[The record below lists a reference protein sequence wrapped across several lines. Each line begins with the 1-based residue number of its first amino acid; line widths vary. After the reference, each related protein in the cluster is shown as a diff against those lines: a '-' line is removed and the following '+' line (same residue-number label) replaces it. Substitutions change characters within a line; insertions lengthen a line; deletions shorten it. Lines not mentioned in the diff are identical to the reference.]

1 MSRHEK
7 HHSIF
12 IQAHCRYRHQQPL
25 GCIMS
30 VPHIVYLWY
39 FPLTQLDHIVQIT
52 YGLHATFCEWT
63 SLNAC
68 LGFSKKKKKNQPTLS
83 WLKTQFNMHTD
94 TFVHVLY
101 EFCMKSIFRSSSGN
115 TLPTAG
121 TDHSKIAYYIVFWTM
136 FQTTLQMVKVNTT
149 VMTEVEVLFHRRC
162 SYCLFV
168 GYTEYVGIL
177 LKTRLT

>member
-1 MSRHEK
+1 MHHVSTSHCLFMILSINAAGSYCSNNIWFACNILWVDFSECMSWVFK
-7 HHSIF
+7 
-12 IQAHCRYRHQQPL
+12 
-25 GCIMS
+25 
-30 VPHIVYLWY
+30 
-39 FPLTQLDHIVQIT
+39 
-52 YGLHATFCEWT
+52 
-63 SLNAC
+63 
-68 LGFSKKKKKNQPTLS
+68 KKKKKNQPTLS
-83 WLKTQFNMHTD
+83 WLKTQFIMHTD